1 MFRKLKDVSRE
12 KQLGVMSSDPPARE
26 TARLQKHW
34 IQLLKQRADEG
45 RTLGISVNVQE
56 SLSIREERLPQSPQ
70 SVKFKTQ
77 RVALCLNSARNRNKI
92 QLFSS
97 NIDFILKICSLEF
110 CVQQYFFFLSDVS
123 GCIKCRDLPP
133 LQLRANY
140 FILYIFF
147 NLYFG
152 LKKICHKYLLSS
164 SLCAKLGMQNVFI
177 VQVSHTL
184 VFRSHSSLF

>member
-110 CVQQYFFFLSDVS
+110 CVQQYFFFFYLMSLDALSAEIS
-123 GCIKCRDLPP
+123 LLCSLGQIILFYTYFFICILVW
-133 LQLRANY
+133 
-140 FILYIFF
+140 
-147 NLYFG
+147 
-152 LKKICHKYLLSS
+152 KKSVINICLALHFV
-164 SLCAKLGMQNVFI
+164 QN
-177 VQVSHTL
+177 
-184 VFRSHSSLF
+184 

>member
-77 RVALCLNSARNRNKI
+77 RVALCLNSARNSAFLQQYWFYFKNLQFGVLCAAI
-92 QLFSS
+92 LLFFYLMSLDALS
-97 NIDFILKICSLEF
+97 AEISLLCSLGQIILF
-110 CVQQYFFFLSDVS
+110 YTYFFI
-123 GCIKCRDLPP
+123 CILVW
-133 LQLRANY
+133 
-140 FILYIFF
+140 
-147 NLYFG
+147 
-152 LKKICHKYLLSS
+152 KKSVINICLALHFV
-164 SLCAKLGMQNVFI
+164 QN
-177 VQVSHTL
+177 
-184 VFRSHSSLF
+184 

>member
-70 SVKFKTQ
+70 
-77 RVALCLNSARNRNKI
+77 CKI
-92 QLFSS
+92 QNTKS
-97 NIDFILKICSLEF
+97 CSLFKFSQKQE
-110 CVQQYFFFLSDVS
+110 
-123 GCIKCRDLPP
+123 
-133 LQLRANY
+133 
-140 FILYIFF
+140 
-147 NLYFG
+147 
-152 LKKICHKYLLSS
+152 
-164 SLCAKLGMQNVFI
+164 
-177 VQVSHTL
+177 
-184 VFRSHSSLF
+184 

>member
-56 SLSIREERLPQSPQ
+56 SLSIREERLPQS
-70 SVKFKTQ
+70 VKFKTQ

-110 CVQQYFFFLSDVS
+110 CVQQYFFF
-123 GCIKCRDLPP
+123 
-133 LQLRANY
+133 
-140 FILYIFF
+140 FIWCLWM
-147 NLYFG
+147 
-152 LKKICHKYLLSS
+152 H
-164 SLCAKLGMQNVFI
+164 
-177 VQVSHTL
+177 
-184 VFRSHSSLF
+184 

>member
-1 MFRKLKDVSRE
+1 MFRKLKDASRA
-12 KQLGVMSSDPPARE
+12 KQLGVMSSDPPAQE

-70 SVKFKTQ
+70 SVKCKTQ

-97 NIDFILKICSLEF
+97 NSDFILKICSLEF
-110 CVQQYFFFLSDVS
+110 CVQQYFFF
-123 GCIKCRDLPP
+123 
-133 LQLRANY
+133 
-140 FILYIFF
+140 F
-147 NLYFG
+147 NLMSLDALSAEISLLCSLGLNWVQIILFYTYFFICI
-152 LKKICHKYLLSS
+152 LAWKKSVINICLALHFV
-164 SLCAKLGMQNVFI
+164 QN
-177 VQVSHTL
+177 
-184 VFRSHSSLF
+184 

>member
-1 MFRKLKDVSRE
+1 MFTKLKDASRE

-45 RTLGISVNVQE
+45 RMLGISINVQE

-70 SVKFKTQ
+70 SVKCKTQ

-97 NIDFILKICSLEF
+97 NSHFILKNLQFGVLCAAILL
-110 CVQQYFFFLSDVS
+110 FF
-123 GCIKCRDLPP
+123 
-133 LQLRANY
+133 
-140 FILYIFF
+140 FF
-147 NLYFG
+147 NLMSLDALSAEISLLCSLGQIILFYTYFFICI
-152 LKKICHKYLLSS
+152 LAWKKSVINICLALHFV
-164 SLCAKLGMQNVFI
+164 QN
-177 VQVSHTL
+177 
-184 VFRSHSSLF
+184 